1 MRILELLWDPKTFS
15 VFMALLLITNGCQ
28 YGNPDHPLLFNV
40 TGFLTTEAEPNST
53 IYLFVVPDTSFQTAL
68 DTVSAHPYVIQR
80 PLVGQVNF
88 SFVGLPP
95 GDYLA
100 MVPRNSFPV
109 NLQGVPMARE
119 FNRSNFSL
127 QVNFQGGNAK
137 YSLLSF
143 SIRPSPREGLK
154 TEK

>member
-1 MRILELLWDPKTFS
+1 MKPFKLFWDLKAFSIFMMFFLVVSGCRSRISDQP
-15 VFMALLLITNGCQ
+15 V
-28 YGNPDHPLLFNV
+28 LFNV
-40 TGFLTTEAEPNST
+40 TGFLTTVADPNST

-68 DTVSAHPYVIQR
+68 DTVCTHIYVIQR
-80 PLVGQVNF
+80 PLIGQVNF
-88 SFVGLPP
+88 SFVDLPP

-100 MVPRNSFPV
+100 MVPRNSFPG
-109 NLQGVPMARE
+109 NIQGFPMARE

-127 QVNFQGGNAK
+127 KVNFHGGNWK

-143 SIRPSPREGLK
+143 SIRTSPREGAK